1 MREQG
6 EREEMRKHREKI
18 GGKTG
23 EKIGMIPGKNSL
35 SNQVPVRI
43 YTYLS
48 AVAYDILTLQFLVY
62 ILQSNTKHLENIFL
76 NLKNQSTFL
85 SIKPCTEMY
94 TILNSRKMKRSVAG
108 EEKEL
113 NRDFKLHILT

>member
-6 EREEMRKHREKI
+6 ER
-18 GGKTG
+18 GNVKTQ
-23 EKIGMIPGKNSL
+23 GKNRGENRGENRDDPWEEFPIQPGPSAC
-35 SNQVPVRI
+35 I
-43 YTYLS
+43 YIYLS

-85 SIKPCTEMY
+85 SIKPRTEMY
-94 TILNSRKMKRSVAG
+94 TILNSHKMKRSVAG

-113 NRDFKLHILT
+113 NRDFKLHSLT